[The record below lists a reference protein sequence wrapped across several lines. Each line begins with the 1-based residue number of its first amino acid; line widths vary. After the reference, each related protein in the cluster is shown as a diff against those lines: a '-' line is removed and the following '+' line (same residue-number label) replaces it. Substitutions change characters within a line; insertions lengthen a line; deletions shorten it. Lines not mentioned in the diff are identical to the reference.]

1 MLQAKAIPDVQL
13 TVLFIIIIIISGF
26 GIYDDDEY

>member
-13 TVLFIIIIIISGF
+13 TVLFV
-26 GIYDDDEY
+26 Y